1 MQTQVQQSVYHTY
14 LLHRPNFKFRTY
26 HRVLVLILLIPNSSM
41 ANSLEHVFTSTNG
54 KEWEDRIVILG
65 GGIVGS
71 SLAYFLSHK
80 SPDSNIILLD
90 ASLSSPQGSTAFAPG
105 LVGQLNEIDHL
116 TQMAKESVEEYSKIH
131 GMNNSF
137 Y

>member
-1 MQTQVQQSVYHTY
+1 
-14 LLHRPNFKFRTY
+14 
-26 HRVLVLILLIPNSSM
+26 M
-41 ANSLEHVFTSTNG
+41 ANVLEDVFTSITG
-54 KEWEDRIVILG
+54 REWEDRIVIVG

-71 SLAYFLSHK
+71 SLAYFLSHR
-80 SPDSNIILLD
+80 SPYSHVILLD

-131 GMNNSF
+131 GINTFS
-137 Y
+137 